1 MSRVVTVAVCLC
13 LVAIV
18 FLVFLRRKPGKQTE
32 GAPHPAGPTGEP
44 GRAAI
49 DRALDQ
55 LYPDVRDIR
64 MALTPAADE
73 REPPLQEVVAYRLAH
88 PSPHWLYVSYGLS
101 EIGTKLSDDKE
112 RSGFGIELTLR
123 LADASETPP
132 VWPINYLRWLAKT
145 VWQDRNPYDEGHSL
159 PLPEGLLA
167 KVSPHT
173 EGMAF
178 MVDPAIG
185 TVKTSNGAV
194 KFLLTVPLHGD
205 EFNLISR
212 WDANKLFAELRR
224 QDPDL
229 LWRVDRRSVLDGPRR
244 DELLRQAA
252 SDGSSQQVDFTSELG
267 WDNRGIH
274 LDALNRHIVVKFLRY
289 RVHYGRAAEIHSEDK
304 VLRLEPG
311 PFALNVDGKS
321 ALLRLPSDRSGALAD
336 ALEQARTGATVSFD
350 EHAVFVVGELKPL
363 GRPLPA
369 SR

>member
-13 LVAIV
+13 LVSIV
-18 FLVFLRRKPGKQTE
+18 FLVFLRRKPGKQTA
-32 GAPHPAGPTGEP
+32 GAPHPAGPTAEP

-73 REPPLQEVVAYRLAH
+73 REPPLEEVVAYRLSH
-88 PSPHWLYVSYGLS
+88 PSPHWLYVTYGL
-101 EIGTKLSDDKE
+101 
-112 RSGFGIELTLR
+112 SGFGIELTLR

-145 VWQDRNPYDEGHSL
+145 VWKDRNPYDEGHSL

-178 MVDPAIG
+178 VVDPALG

-212 WDANKLFAELRR
+212 WDAYKLLAEMRR

-252 SDGSSQQVDFTSELG
+252 NDGSSQNVDFTSELD
-267 WDNRGIH
+267 WDKRGIH
-274 LDALNRHIVVKFLRY
+274 LDALNRHIVLKFLRY

-311 PFALNVDGKS
+311 PFTLSLDGKS
-321 ALLRLPSDRSGALAD
+321 ALLRLPTERSGALAD

-350 EHAVFVVGELKPL
+350 EHAVFVVGDLKPL